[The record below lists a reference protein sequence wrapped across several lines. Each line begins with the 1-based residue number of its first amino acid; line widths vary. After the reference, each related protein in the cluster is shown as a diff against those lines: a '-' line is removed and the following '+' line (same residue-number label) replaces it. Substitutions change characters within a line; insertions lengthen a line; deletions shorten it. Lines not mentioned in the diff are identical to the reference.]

1 MKAIA
6 TAGYEKTTPVKAG
19 ALPILQWLSISDL
32 VIDPAYHRPIVG
44 RGRRIID
51 RIARSFS
58 WSCFA
63 TVVVA
68 PVEGGKFA
76 IIDGQHRTTA
86 AALAG
91 FKRVPCQIVTADRE
105 EQAIAFKALNGST
118 TAVSRMAFHAA
129 GVVASDPGAVRLA
142 EACARAQ
149 VELLRYPVPIRRQ
162 SAGQTMAV
170 GAIARCLKH
179 YGEETLITALQCV
192 TQTNNNKP
200 GALSARTI
208 KALCAVLGNDRTLRD
223 SGLAL
228 LEMFDRIDLVGLAKA
243 AAIDATV
250 KKVNAVQAMADR
262 IRSAVA
268 RQSARNIAGDKSVK
282 RMVEAS
288 RERRLAFVHRSKP
301 SARTKASRPLE
312 KY

>member
-1 MKAIA
+1 
-6 TAGYEKTTPVKAG
+6 
-19 ALPILQWLSISDL
+19 
-32 VIDPAYHRPIVG
+32 
-44 RGRRIID
+44 
-51 RIARSFS
+51 
-58 WSCFA
+58 
-63 TVVVA
+63 
-68 PVEGGKFA
+68 
-76 IIDGQHRTTA
+76 
-86 AALAG
+86 
-91 FKRVPCQIVTADRE
+91 
-105 EQAIAFKALNGST
+105 
-118 TAVSRMAFHAA
+118 
-129 GVVASDPGAVRLA
+129 
-142 EACARAQ
+142 
-149 VELLRYPVPIRRQ
+149 
-162 SAGQTMAV
+162 MAV

-228 LEMFDRIDLVGLAKA
+228 LEMFDGIDLVGLAKA

-250 KKVNAVQAMADR
+250 KKVNAVQALADR

-268 RQSARNIAGDKSVK
+268 RQSARNTAGDKSVK

-288 RERRLAFVHRSKP
+288 RERRLALVHRSKP

-312 KY
+312 KS

>member
-6 TAGYEKTTPVKAG
+6 TFGYEKTKSVKAG
-19 ALPILQWLSISDL
+19 ALPVLQWLSISDL
-32 VIDPAYHRPIVG
+32 VIDPTYHRPIVG
-44 RGRRIID
+44 RGRRNVD

-63 TVVVA
+63 TVIVA

-91 FKRVPCQIVTADRE
+91 FKRVPCQIVAAAQE
-105 EQAIAFKALNGST
+105 ERAIAFKALNGSA

-129 GVVASDPGAVRLA
+129 GVVASDPWAVRLA
-142 EACARAQ
+142 EACVRAE
-149 VELLRYPVPIRRQ
+149 VELLRYPVSVDRQ

-192 TQTNNNKP
+192 TQTSNNKP

-228 LEMFDRIDLVGLAKA
+228 LETFDGIDLEGLAKA
-243 AAIDATV
+243 AARDAAV
-250 KKVNAVQAMADR
+250 KKVNAAQALADL
-262 IRSAVA
+262 IRSAVV
-268 RQSARNIAGDKSVK
+268 RRSARNTAGDRSVK

-288 RERRLAFVHRSKP
+288 RERRLAFVSRTKP
-301 SARTKASRPLE
+301 SARTKALRPLE
-312 KY
+312 KS